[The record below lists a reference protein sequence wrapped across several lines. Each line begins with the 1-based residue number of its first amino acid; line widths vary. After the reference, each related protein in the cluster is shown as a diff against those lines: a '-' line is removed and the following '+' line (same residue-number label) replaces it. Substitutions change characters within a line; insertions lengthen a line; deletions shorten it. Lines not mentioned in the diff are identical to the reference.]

1 MVPLFA
7 ENSEYN
13 ETDWCIDQYQAT
25 NCSIVRDEAQHETED
40 MLMFFFNGNAAWGAA
55 LLMVVSL
62 YCNKCFFVCVE
73 SLKSARES
81 RLTFNSAGV
90 LLRALSIQ
98 LFLIVTT
105 LERIISRPMVQ
116 KSRESNVP
124 AWLSLPTIFC
134 SVVGA
139 VFRYS
144 PSSVLSARSGSTYS
158 WIGTAYMAC
167 GVLFFLTA
175 ILGWF
180 ISTFSILSG
189 RDKRYK
195 HISVIFFIF
204 LMTVTSFILTIIFVA
219 SVSYSVALVDIPI
232 GGDMTDTIACGVDTA
247 DSCSN
252 CDGADEDMDLCP
264 EWSLDDVTRVLQTQT
279 KGSATLAIIFFLY
292 SFSALRFGF
301 VLRKHVTMYQIDYV

>member
-1 MVPLFA
+1 MA
-7 ENSEYN
+7 
-13 ETDWCIDQYQAT
+13 TDHA
-25 NCSIVRDEAQHETED
+25 RLLQHW
-40 MLMFFFNGNAAWGAA
+40 L
-55 LLMVVSL
+55 
-62 YCNKCFFVCVE
+62 
-73 SLKSARES
+73 
-81 RLTFNSAGV
+81 
-90 LLRALSIQ
+90 IQ
-98 LFLIVTT
+98 LFLIVNT

-124 AWLSLPTIFC
+124 AWLSLPTIGC
-134 SVVGA
+134 SIVGA

-158 WIGTAYMAC
+158 WIGTAYLAC

-204 LMTVTSFILTIIFVA
+204 LMTITSFVLTVIFVA
-219 SVSYSVALVDIPI
+219 SISYSVALVDIPI
-232 GGDMTDTIACGVDTA
+232 NPDQQHTIACGVDTA

-252 CDGADEDMDLCP
+252 CDGSNPDADLCP

-301 VLRKHVTMYQIDYV
+301 VLRKHVSMYQIGYL